1 MVDKVLLAHEK
12 KVIFWV
18 TLTVFL
24 KAFDYIGHD
33 MLIAKLNAYGF
44 YQNALNVIYTYLFER
59 SQKTK
64 KDFSFSD
71 LLNIL

>member
-24 KAFDYIGHD
+24 KAFDYVSHD

-44 YQNALNVIYTYLFER
+44 YQNTLNVIYTYLFER